1 MVARLPLLFLG
12 GAMRRPGEDQGFT
25 LIELMMVVAI
35 LAVLIGI
42 ALPYLLGVRHAVQD
56 RAAHADLRNVLLA
69 EKMIW
74 LADGAYTADLAVL
87 AATRPGAL
95 LNADPEAGVY
105 VDVNDADDQV
115 ACLVRASKSGR
126 VFSVW
131 ESAVAGTR
139 YGATDLSSADCPAAA
154 PAGYHQ
160 GGF

>member
-1 MVARLPLLFLG
+1 
-12 GAMRRPGEDQGFT
+12 MRYRSEDQGFT

-35 LAVLIGI
+35 LAVLIAI
-42 ALPYLLGVRHAVQD
+42 AIPYFLGVRGAAQD

-74 LADGAYTADLAVL
+74 LEDGAYTADLAVL

-95 LNADPEAGVY
+95 LSADPEDGVY
-105 VDVNDADDQV
+105 ADVNDADDQV

-126 VFSVW
+126 LFSIW
-131 ESAVAGTR
+131 ESAVAGTH
-139 YGATDLSSADCPAAA
+139 YGTTDLSNADCPGVA